1 MSNNSFR
8 SADEALSQ
16 AFNTRGYQMVRND
29 DEGATV
35 FSRRGGKRIDLGPW
49 LTETAELPL
58 TELAGHAGRYA
69 DQAVRQ
75 LSEQRVPVDFDTMF
89 LRVRI
94 FPAETAAVLGLRW
107 QSRPLAP
114 GLVQAVVVDRP
125 EGAEVALRG
134 ELEADADD
142 LFGAAIAQSIAGED
156 CAVSTQELDYGTLII
171 IGGAHRY
178 VGAQLHRLSRHV
190 TAAANP
196 FGALVAMPLPQYLLI
211 YPIGQCDA
219 MRSLYDLRCAA
230 TELYDNG
237 SERISPQCYW
247 WRPSRYEQLPESA
260 ALRSGLVPDLR
271 PVTEHWGV

>member
-1 MSNNSFR
+1 MSNNTSG
-8 SADEALSQ
+8 SAHEALSQ
-16 AFNTRGYQMVRND
+16 AFSTRGYQMVRND
-29 DEGATV
+29 EDAATV
-35 FSRRGGKRIDLGPW
+35 FSPRGGKRIDLGPW

-75 LSEQRVPVDFDTMF
+75 LHEQRVPVDFDTMF
-89 LRVRI
+89 LRVQI
-94 FPAETAAVLGLRW
+94 FPDEVVAGRGARW
-107 QSRPLAP
+107 QTRPLAP

-125 EGAEVALRG
+125 EGAEVALTG
-134 ELEADADD
+134 ELDADADD
-142 LFGAAIAQSIAGED
+142 LFGAAIAQSITGED
-156 CAVSTQELDYGTLII
+156 CSTSTQDLDYGTLTV

-190 TAAANP
+190 PAAENP

-230 TELYDNG
+230 TELFDNG

-271 PVTEHWGV
+271 PVMEQWGA